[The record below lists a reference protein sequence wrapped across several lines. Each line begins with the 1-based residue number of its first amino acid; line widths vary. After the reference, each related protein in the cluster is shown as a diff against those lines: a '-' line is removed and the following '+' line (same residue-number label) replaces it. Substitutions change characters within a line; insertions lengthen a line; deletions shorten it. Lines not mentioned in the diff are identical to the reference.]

1 MSCEVIRTE
10 NFVADAAEFILRQA
24 RTALAERDEFR
35 LALSGGNTPRPVYS
49 EIARIARD
57 LPWEQALFTFG
68 DERCVPPEHAESNFR
83 MARESLF
90 APLSLPEKTILR
102 MRGEI
107 DPQMA
112 AQEYED
118 QLNLLATHRGES
130 IYRHDLLLLGLG
142 DDGHT
147 ASLFPGTP
155 ALTEPTRKVVAN
167 FVPKFNAWRLTM
179 TLPVINQ
186 ARHVCFLV
194 NSNKHAALIERVL
207 AGDESFPASQVKP
220 ANGGLT
226 WILGEPKA
234 KA

>member
-10 NFVADAAEFILRQA
+10 NFVSDAAEFVLRQA

-57 LPWEQALFTFG
+57 LPWEQ
-68 DERCVPPEHAESNFR
+68 CVPPEHAESNFR
-83 MARESLF
+83 MARELLL

-107 DPQMA
+107 DPQLA

-118 QLNLLATHRGES
+118 QLNLLATQRGEFV
-130 IYRHDLLLLGLG
+130 YRHDLVLLGLG

-147 ASLFPGTP
+147 ASLFAGTA
-155 ALTEPTRKVVAN
+155 ALAEQTRKVVAN

-179 TLPVINQ
+179 TLPMINQ

-207 AGDESFPASQVKP
+207 GGDHSFPASHVKP
-220 ANGGLT
+220 ANGELT
-226 WILGEPKA
+226 WI
-234 KA
+234 